1 LKFIVEKFNQ
11 AEKLDDNINKK
22 TPKKDFKNSNLNFI
36 NNNNNNNINSGDK
49 YKDKDKEKDPEDEY
63 NDFEEN
69 ISITSNN

>member
-11 AEKLDDNINKK
+11 AEKLDDNLSKK
-22 TPKKDFKNSNLNFI
+22 TPKKDLRNSNFS
-36 NNNNNNNINSGDK
+36 NIYSGDK
-49 YKDKDKEKDPEDEY
+49 YKDKDPDDEY